1 MFDYS
6 YNFTLPCQECTAE
19 EFEKLVTS
27 DKVRRAIAKAR
38 ECEAAMRQLGDD
50 ADEMRKQLEAEKAKA
65 KRTLPCIMFQA
76 TFDANTE
83 GESPSDPTQ
92 KRWRNNK
99 NARLNGLFIVDIDH
113 VASPDL
119 LHQKNMD
126 VMKQIGISDRLMLA
140 FITASGHGLKY
151 VLKADAAIGDIAQNQ
166 AWLCE
171 ELGIE
176 YDKVC
181 RDAARIS
188 YCPSKEDILFINS
201 EIFDYN
207 NEEYDRQ
214 FGGKYR
220 GNPLPTSPS
229 GGESSASSN
238 QALPLGGDGGAL
250 GDQSDLSEISFCG
263 VKGGL
268 LQLLEAYTK
277 LFARQDWHE
286 GVPPDGQRH
295 GFVLKMATDLRY
307 ACDMERNRLF
317 ALLRTSAAGATIHAR
332 DPKELERIV
341 DGALSY
347 KSICGYPQSVR
358 MACKNCG
365 IELPYWGPR
374 EIIDEDNAIDYD
386 LWSSRLLPLLHPD
399 NPRDIYARAIGKMDD
414 KIKLGAV
421 LVAGAMVGT
430 YLTNCYFQHY
440 DARLYRLSYLVYVI
454 GPPAC
459 GKSFLVDL
467 DKVLMYNMK
476 QKDETY
482 RVIERQYEEKKEM
495 ISQTKGAKPSEVE
508 PRPHMPIRYIP
519 SSTSNNVLYRRL
531 RDAIN
536 EDDPNCLHMHLFTT
550 ESELATALRAQTGS
564 WAGKQDLELKS
575 FQNEYAG
582 VDFANSGSAN
592 GLLQI
597 NWNQCVS
604 STMSSVNKKLRGQDL
619 DDGFI
624 TRLAL
629 WWMPPTEGD
638 IIDYKGDKPVLFDD
652 INMAPEDMGIVEMCQ
667 ELEGLSGRIEC
678 EPLVRCAWEW
688 CREQT
693 ELVRIDGDKVR
704 DYFRKRI
711 PLYMVRYTLPRM
723 VCMQYEE
730 FKKTGKLE
738 VTEEDKQFA
747 RLIGDWLMYISIR
760 VWGNR
765 LTDMWDNVA
774 EVNKPRTRQS
784 GFAEKYMSLPQTF
797 TIDEIE
803 KLYSS
808 RKSAQTIISMLVSNK
823 TIEKVAKNTWRKL
836 RNVV

>member
-1 MFDYS
+1 MFDFS

-38 ECEAAMRQLGDD
+38 ECEAAIRQLGDD
-50 ADEMRKQLEAEKAKA
+50 ADEMRKQLDAEKAKA

-83 GESPSDPTQ
+83 GESPSAPTQ

-220 GNPLPTSPS
+220 GNPLPTSTS

-238 QALPLGGDGGAL
+238 QALPLGGDGGGL

>member
-6 YNFTLPCQECTAE
+6 FNFTLPCQECTAE

-38 ECEAAMRQLGDD
+38 ECEAAIRQLGDD
-50 ADEMRKQLEAEKAKA
+50 ADEMRKQLDAEKAKA

-220 GNPLPTSPS
+220 GNPLPTSTS

-238 QALPLGGDGGAL
+238 QALPLGGDGGGL

-277 LFARQDWHE
+277 LFARQDWRE

-347 KSICGYPQSVR
+347 NSICGYPQSVR

>member
-1 MFDYS
+1 
-6 YNFTLPCQECTAE
+6 
-19 EFEKLVTS
+19 
-27 DKVRRAIAKAR
+27 
-38 ECEAAMRQLGDD
+38 
-50 ADEMRKQLEAEKAKA
+50 
-65 KRTLPCIMFQA
+65 
-76 TFDANTE
+76 
-83 GESPSDPTQ
+83 
-92 KRWRNNK
+92 
-99 NARLNGLFIVDIDH
+99 
-113 VASPDL
+113 
-119 LHQKNMD
+119 
-126 VMKQIGISDRLMLA
+126 
-140 FITASGHGLKY
+140 
-151 VLKADAAIGDIAQNQ
+151 
-166 AWLCE
+166 
-171 ELGIE
+171 
-176 YDKVC
+176 
-181 RDAARIS
+181 
-188 YCPSKEDILFINS
+188 
-201 EIFDYN
+201 
-207 NEEYDRQ
+207 
-214 FGGKYR
+214 
-220 GNPLPTSPS
+220 
-229 GGESSASSN
+229 
-238 QALPLGGDGGAL
+238 
-250 GDQSDLSEISFCG
+250 
-263 VKGGL
+263 
-268 LQLLEAYTK
+268 
-277 LFARQDWHE
+277 
-286 GVPPDGQRH
+286 
-295 GFVLKMATDLRY
+295 
-307 ACDMERNRLF
+307 
-317 ALLRTSAAGATIHAR
+317 
-332 DPKELERIV
+332 
-341 DGALSY
+341 
-347 KSICGYPQSVR
+347 
-358 MACKNCG
+358 
-365 IELPYWGPR
+365 
-374 EIIDEDNAIDYD
+374 
-386 LWSSRLLPLLHPD
+386 
-399 NPRDIYARAIGKMDD
+399 MDD